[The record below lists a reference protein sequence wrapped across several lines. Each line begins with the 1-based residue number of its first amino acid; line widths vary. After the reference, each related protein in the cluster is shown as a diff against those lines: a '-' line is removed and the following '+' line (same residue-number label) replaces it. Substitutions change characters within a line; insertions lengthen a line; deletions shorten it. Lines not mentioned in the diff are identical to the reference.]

1 MLKSEEMGDMPAM
14 MEKMMEKMM
23 EGCPPIMMMEMMP
36 ECLGMMLSKLPQE
49 QRAEMVKKLFFVLL
63 EKGGAGMTEEDK
75 KDLIQKISCDHFG
88 SKPMEEMMD
97 GKIEGF

>member
-1 MLKSEEMGDMPAM
+1 MLKSEEMSDMPAM
-14 MEKMMEKMM
+14 MEKMME
-23 EGCPPIMMMEMMP
+23 GCPPVMMMEMMP